1 MMNVGWKFRVRLKEM
16 KETVQ
21 VILNRLLIELITFC
35 LSQEFQSTISKFTKA
50 LNDIPASLFFP
61 YWIEF
66 PILYKSTVSAC
77 FSFSYISKTSKL
89 LLKCSEER
97 WESVKKK
104 RKNFLWVFSER
115 VRKLNFCFVS
125 HNKRRSR
132 IKLIFVYLKSE
143 QWDGKI
149 HSS

>member
-1 MMNVGWKFRVRLKEM
+1 MEIQG
-16 KETVQ
+16 Q
-21 VILNRLLIELITFC
+21 VEGNEGDGPGDTQSSLNRIDYILPLAGVSINNFKIHKSSQRHPCLTVFSLLNW
-35 LSQEFQSTISKFTKA
+35 ISNSLQKHS
-50 LNDIPASLFFP
+50 LSLFFLFV
-61 YWIEF
+61 YFKNIK
-66 PILYKSTVSAC
+66 IAAQVLGRKVR
-77 FSFSYISKTSKL
+77 
-89 LLKCSEER
+89 KCEE
-97 WESVKKK
+97 EEEE

-132 IKLIFVYLKSE
+132 IKLISVYLKSE